1 MGAAGNRLGR
11 SKGTLRK
18 SPLTGLLF
26 PQGFMEEARWFIQG
40 IKPNAYCMIA
50 IDVLHFRLFNKFHG
64 RDMGDRFLRHIANA
78 METLR
83 KEHGG
88 VSGYFEGDNFCLIMP
103 FRLDL
108 IQHLWD
114 EIMAGVT
121 NQGSAL
127 GVLPVF
133 GVSPIDD
140 PDLPPEIFHD
150 RATLARSRAAA
161 RDPISCY
168 NPGMESYL
176 EEEMRLLM
184 EVTEALERDEFTF
197 FAQPQCDIFSGKLVG
212 AESLVRWRHPDR
224 GLIPPGKFIP
234 VLERSGMI
242 HLLDRQVWERVC
254 QWLRSWMDRGYHPV
268 PISINI
274 SRIDIMSMDVPAYL
288 GYLLKKYDLPPK
300 YIKAEITES
309 AYAEEDDT
317 INSTVDRLREAG
329 LLVMMDD
336 FGSGYSSLN
345 MLKSISVDVLK
356 LDMRFLEIGEG
367 EEQKGI
373 GILESIVNMARLMGL
388 PIIVE
393 GVENLQQEN
402 VLRSMG
408 CQYVQGYYYCKPL
421 PIDQFELILA
431 DERRLD
437 FGGLHCRQ
445 VEGFHAREFLDGNLF
460 TDTMV
465 NNILGA
471 AAVYDVNME
480 NGRFEI
486 ARINEQG
493 YRLAGLEVLNMNT
506 SELTRKMWSSVRDDD
521 RPVMLGLFERA
532 YERRP
537 AGAEGDVH
545 YIRVDGRVLWIRMRV
560 FFLRENEGHR
570 MYMVSLMDISDLEE
584 QRRENSLLGQAA
596 PGESCM
602 LLPQLEQSYGALPCA
617 FGLSRIALN
626 AQGEPVDYDVVY
638 VNHEMERMCG
648 GDATRLR
655 HLILKAFGDSFKRLL
670 EKAYRAA
677 FLGDKLEHYAY
688 SSLSGHYLQLTLFQH
703 DYGYVGC
710 LLRDVTNNQIYEGAF
725 SGIVRAFREVYYLQ
739 LQENYCR
746 MLYPDGDLILE
757 RGNYEGMVDRHFG
770 TGRIVRDRE
779 EEVRRFLSL
788 NHLREALETQ
798 DTVEFRY
805 RRSTRYSPDE
815 WCVTTF
821 TVSEREN
828 GKPKTAVVTIRSID
842 KLVKEEQERRQEH
855 MVETLANMSD
865 AFFVYSAREG
875 EKLLYANPAV
885 IDLFGC
891 KTLTELMEY
900 VGGSFRGIVH
910 PEDLDRV
917 EWEISHQIQHSDRNM
932 DYVQYRIIRKDG
944 EIRWVDDWGHLE
956 TSKYGEEN
964 RLFYVFLKD
973 ITGEI
978 TTVQQEKLLNSNRF
992 YAPECR
998 NADEEQ

>member
-1 MGAAGNRLGR
+1 MGAAGNRSAR
-11 SKGTLRK
+11 NKGTLRK
-18 SPLTGLLF
+18 NLLTGLSY
-26 PQGFMEEARWFIQG
+26 PQGFMEDARWFIQG
-40 IKPNAYCMIA
+40 TKPNAYCMIA
-50 IDVLHFRLFNKFHG
+50 IDILHFRLFNKFHG
-64 RDMGDRFLRHIANA
+64 RDMGDRYLRYIADA
-78 METLR
+78 LQTVR

-88 VSGYFEGDNFCLIMP
+88 VAGYFEGDNFCLIMP
-103 FRLDL
+103 FRTEL
-108 IQHLWD
+108 IQKLWD
-114 EIMAGVT
+114 KIMAGST

-140 PDLPPEIFHD
+140 PELPPEIFHD

-161 RDPISCY
+161 RDPISY
-168 NPGMESYL
+168 YSAGMESYL
-176 EEEMRLLM
+176 EEEMHLLM
-184 EVTEALERDEFTF
+184 EVTEALEQDEFTF
-197 FAQPQCDIFSGKLVG
+197 FAQPQCDIFSGKVVG

-254 QWLRSWMDRGYHPV
+254 QWLRSWMDRGYQPV

-300 YIKAEITES
+300 YLKAEITES
-309 AYAEEDDT
+309 AYAEEDDA

-345 MLKSISVDVLK
+345 MLKSVSVDVLK
-356 LDMRFLEIGEG
+356 IDMRFLEIGEG

-373 GILESIVNMARLMGL
+373 GILESIVNMARMMGL
-388 PIIVE
+388 PTIVE

-421 PIDQFELILA
+421 PIDQLEVVLA

-437 FGGLHCRQ
+437 FSGLRCRQ
-445 VEGFHAREFLDGNLF
+445 VESFHARELLDGNLF

-471 AAVYDVNME
+471 AAIYEVCNGQME
-480 NGRFEI
+480 I
-486 ARINEQG
+486 TRINEQG
-493 YRLAGLEVLNMNT
+493 YRLAGLDVSDT
-506 SELTRKMWSSVRDDD
+506 KELSRKTWDGVRDDD

-537 AGAEGDVH
+537 GGAEGTVH

-560 FFLRENEGHR
+560 FFLREHEGR
-570 MYMVSLMDISDLEE
+570 RVYFVGLTDITDLREH
-584 QRRENSLLGQAA
+584 RREKAKLQSLQGVQPEFKHEQGQ
-596 PGESCM
+596 
-602 LLPQLEQSYGALPCA
+602 LDQWYGMLPCG

-626 AQGEPVDYDVVY
+626 REGEPIDYDIIY
-638 VNHEMERMCG
+638 VNEEMERMCG

-655 HLILKAFGDSFKRLL
+655 YLILKAFGDDIKKLL

-677 FLGDKLEHYAY
+677 FLGERMDHYAY
-688 SSLSGHYLQLTLFQH
+688 SSISGHYLQLTLFQH
-703 DYGYVGC
+703 DYGYVAC
-710 LLRDVTNNQIYEGAF
+710 LLRDVTNNQVYEGAF

-739 LQENYCR
+739 FQENYCR
-746 MLYPDGDLILE
+746 MLYPDGDQLLE
-757 RGNYEGMVDRHFG
+757 RGNYEAMVERHFG
-770 TGRIVRDRE
+770 TGRIVRDNE
-779 EEVRRFLSL
+779 EGVRQFLSL
-788 NHLREALETQ
+788 DNLRETLQAQ
-798 DTVEFRY
+798 DTVEYRY
-805 RRSTRYSPDE
+805 RRCTKYSPDE
-815 WCVTTF
+815 WCLTTVAVT
-821 TVSEREN
+821 ERE
-828 GKPKTAVVTIRSID
+828 GDRPKAAVVTIRSID
-842 KLVKEEQERRQEH
+842 KVMKEEQERREEH
-855 MVETLANMSD
+855 MVETLATMSD
-865 AFFVYSAREG
+865 AFFVYRGEG
-875 EKLLYANPAV
+875 NEELLYANPVMAE
-885 IDLFGC
+885 LFGC
-891 KTLTELMEY
+891 KTIAEFMEH
-900 VGGSFRGIVH
+900 VGRSFRGIVH

-917 EWEISHQIQHSDRNM
+917 EWEITHQIERSDRNM
-932 DYVQYRIIRKDG
+932 DFVQYRIIRKDG
-944 EIRWVDDWGHLE
+944 GIRWVDDWGHLE

-964 RLFYVFLKD
+964 QLFYVFVKD
-973 ITGEI
+973 VTDTISE
-978 TTVQQEKLLNSNRF
+978 VQTEKLLNSNR
-992 YAPECR
+992 YYWPESRSCGL
-998 NADEEQ
+998 E